1 MPWVSEH
8 MLYRET
14 AGVSDLSIT
23 QAHTAVLALSEGDG
37 LVNQILLEPYW
48 ESFLKEHYPTDYEAN
63 ENSIDEQFSLLDK
76 LQSEQQELTQSP
88 DLTEA
93 QKVEKREQLKLMI
106 EQLQIEDRV
115 VPGEP
120 IPDELYNQLLNDLG
134 QRRQEWLRE
143 QTRLS
148 LGRIDE

>member
-1 MPWVSEH
+1 M
-8 MLYRET
+8 
-14 AGVSDLSIT
+14 T
-23 QAHTAVLALSEGDG
+23 QPS
-37 LVNQILLEPYW
+37 
-48 ESFLKEHYPTDYEAN
+48 
-63 ENSIDEQFSLLDK
+63 
-76 LQSEQQELTQSP
+76 

-115 VPGEP
+115 VPDEP